1 METSLATATDKAQ
14 LTGRQK
20 VAILC
25 MTIGP
30 EASALITQHLEPR
43 EVEDISF
50 EIART
55 TQVPGHLAES
65 VLVEWIET
73 TRAAESLTEGGV
85 DVAHEILERA
95 FGASR
100 ATQILKR
107 IKDQIDDTAGLT
119 RLRNADPQQLGSMVR
134 GEHPQTIA
142 LILSHLEP
150 SQTAVLLKHLGP
162 ELGKEVVFR
171 MARMDRVSP
180 EMLQMIERTLSAEP
194 DLNMSQGMRASG
206 GPASV
211 AEVLNLVP
219 PTLEK
224 ELIEAI
230 EAQDPALCEEIK
242 ALMFVFEDLVT
253 LDDRAIQRVLRE
265 VDSKELA
272 MALKAASEGLRDKLM
287 GAMSQRAVAA
297 LKEEMEFLGPVRL
310 RDVETAQTHIV
321 AQVRQLEEAG
331 EIVISSGGDD
341 LVIG

>member
-1 METSLATATDKAQ
+1 MATELARATEKEQ

-20 VAILC
+20 VAVLC

-30 EASALITQHLEPR
+30 EAASHITQHLTQR
-43 EVEDISF
+43 EVEDITF

-55 TQVPGHLAES
+55 TQVPGTLADA
-65 VLVEWIET
+65 VLMEWIET
-73 TRAAESLTEGGV
+73 ARAAESLTQGGV
-85 DVAHEILERA
+85 SLAQEILERA
-95 FGASR
+95 FGSNR

-119 RLRNADPQQLGSMVR
+119 RLRNADPQQLANMVR

-142 LILSHLEP
+142 LILAHLEP
-150 SQTAVLLKHLGP
+150 GQTATVLKHLGS
-162 ELGKEVVFR
+162 ELGKEVVLR

-194 DLNMSQGMRASG
+194 DLNMAQGMRASG

-211 AEVLNLVP
+211 AEVLNLLP

-224 ELIEAI
+224 ELIDGIGAH
-230 EAQDPALCEEIK
+230 DPELCEEIK

-253 LDDRAIQRVLRE
+253 LDDRSIQRLLRD

-272 MALKAASEGLRDKLM
+272 LALKAASESLRDRLM
-287 GAMSQRAVAA
+287 SAMSQRAVAA

-310 RDVETAQTHIV
+310 RDVESAQTRIV

-341 LVIG
+341 VVIG